1 MITPR
6 QASETLTIPTST
18 LRRWSKEFSEHLSP
32 HEKGKHRAYTI
43 TDLDTLRKIQDLLD
57 QGLRYADIHSR
68 LNAIEKPSESKAIAN
83 ITSELVS
90 IIEQQQA
97 SLQALNTR
105 LEKLETY
112 LSEPFIK
119 RIFTKPRKQ
128 KDQD

>member
-43 TDLDTLRKIQDLLD
+43 TDLDTLRKIQELLD

-68 LNAIEKPSESKAIAN
+68 LNAIEKPSENETALLLLKDFTQVLEDNRA
-83 ITSELVS
+83 T
-90 IIEQQQA
+90 
-97 SLQALNTR
+97 LQALNARVNELENWITLPPLKR
-105 LEKLETY
+105 L
-112 LSEPFIK
+112 
-119 RIFTKPRKQ
+119 FTKPPKR
-128 KDQD
+128 KDQE